1 MSILINFYNQMG
13 AGPKNISLN
22 FINTLKEREFLE
34 EIFIIIPN
42 VEEYANLESKDNV
55 KLIKF
60 KRYTNIFS
68 KILFRIYLDIF
79 FIPYFISKNK
89 ISKLLA
95 FGNFLISPVK
105 VKKVV
110 LLHHPYIVDNILLNK
125 LLFLPKIIEKLKR
138 FVFYITIKNVDIVV
152 VQSNYM
158 KRLLLE
164 VWGNDIKNYVIPNPI
179 SKNFV
184 KNYSLDEINDFIKHR
199 IQSIDK
205 IKILYVSRFY
215 PHKNHIFLVDL
226 SKLLNENNI
235 NHEILITVDFKQQ
248 ETLDLQQRITK
259 ENTSIKSIGEISQ
272 FELETYYKTSHIF
285 IFSSNSETFGNPL
298 IEAMKFGLP
307 IVVPNLEYAQS
318 IVEEAG
324 IYYNQNDIL
333 ECKDSINSLISN
345 SYNYRLKSLES
356 FEQFKKYPQVEDWID
371 SYFKIMDSKK

>member
-22 FINTLKEREFLE
+22 FINTLKERESLE
-34 EIFIIIPN
+34 ETFIIIPN

-79 FIPYFISKNK
+79 FIPNFISKNK

-125 LLFLPKIIEKLKR
+125 LSFLPKIIEKLKR
-138 FVFYITIKNVDIVV
+138 FVFYITIKNVDMVV
-152 VQSNYM
+152 VQSNHM

-164 VWGNDIKNYVIPNPI
+164 VWGNDIKNCVIANPI

-199 IQSIDK
+199 LQNIDK

-226 SKLLNENNI
+226 SKVLNENNI
-235 NHEILITVDFKQQ
+235 KHEILITVDFSKQ
-248 ETLDLQQRITK
+248 ETLDLQQMITK
-259 ENTSIKSIGEISQ
+259 DISIESIGEISQ

-285 IFSSNSETFGNPL
+285 IFPSNSETFGNPL

-324 IYYNQNDIL
+324 IYYNQNDVL
-333 ECKDSINSLISN
+333 ECKDSINNLISN
-345 SYNYRLKSLES
+345 SDNYRLKSLES

-371 SYFKIMDSKK
+371 SYFKILDSTK

>member
-34 EIFIIIPN
+34 ETFIIIPN
-42 VEEYANLESKDNV
+42 VEEYVNLESKGNV
-55 KLIKF
+55 KLVKL

-125 LLFLPKIIEKLKR
+125 LSFLPKIIEKLKR
-138 FVFYITIKNVDIVV
+138 FAFYVTIKNVDIVV

-164 VWGNDIKNYVIPNPI
+164 VWGNDIKNCVIANPI

-199 IQSIDK
+199 LQNIDK

-226 SKLLNENNI
+226 SKVLNENNI
-235 NHEILITVDFKQQ
+235 KHEILITVDFSKQ
-248 ETLDLQQRITK
+248 ETLDLQQMITK
-259 ENTSIKSIGEISQ
+259 DISIESIGEISQ

-285 IFSSNSETFGNPL
+285 IFPSNSETFGNPL

-324 IYYNQNDIL
+324 IYYNQNDVL
-333 ECKDSINSLISN
+333 ECKDSINNLISN

-356 FEQFKKYPQVEDWID
+356 FEQFKKYPQVEEWVD
-371 SYFKIMDSKK
+371 SYFKILDSIK

>member
-34 EIFIIIPN
+34 ETFIIIPN
-42 VEEYANLESKDNV
+42 VEEYVNLESKGNV
-55 KLIKF
+55 KLVKL

-125 LLFLPKIIEKLKR
+125 LSFLPKIIEKLKR
-138 FVFYITIKNVDIVV
+138 FAFYVTIKNVDIVV

-164 VWGNDIKNYVIPNPI
+164 VWGNDIKNCVIANPI

-199 IQSIDK
+199 LQNIDK

-226 SKLLNENNI
+226 SKVLNENNI
-235 NHEILITVDFKQQ
+235 KHEILITVDFSKQ
-248 ETLDLQQRITK
+248 ETLDLQQMITK
-259 ENTSIKSIGEISQ
+259 DISIESIGEISQ

-285 IFSSNSETFGNPL
+285 IFPSNSETFGNPL

-324 IYYNQNDIL
+324 IYYNQNDVL
-333 ECKDSINSLISN
+333 ECKDSINNLISN

-356 FEQFKKYPQVEDWID
+356 FEQFKKYPQVEEWVD
-371 SYFKIMDSKK
+371 SYFKILDCIK

>member
-164 VWGNDIKNYVIPNPI
+164 VWGNDIKNYVVPNPI

-285 IFSSNSETFGNPL
+285 IFPSNSETFGNPM

-333 ECKDSINSLISN
+333 ECQDSIKSLISN
-345 SYNYRLKSLES
+345 NDNYRLKSLES
-356 FEQFKKYPQVEDWID
+356 FEQFKKYPKVEDWID
-371 SYFKIMDSKK
+371 SYFKILDSIK

>member
-22 FINTLKEREFLE
+22 FINTVKEREFLE
-34 EIFIIIPN
+34 ETFIIIPN
-42 VEEYANLESKDNV
+42 VEEYVNLESKGNV
-55 KLIKF
+55 KLVKF

-110 LLHHPYIVDNILLNK
+110 LLHHPYIVDNKLLNK
-125 LLFLPKIIEKLKR
+125 LSFLPKIIEKLKR
-138 FVFYITIKNVDIVV
+138 FVFYVTIKNVDIVV

-164 VWGNDIKNYVIPNPI
+164 VWGNDIKNCVIANPI

-199 IQSIDK
+199 LQNIDK

-226 SKLLNENNI
+226 SKVLNENNI
-235 NHEILITVDFKQQ
+235 KHEILITVDFSKQ
-248 ETLDLQQRITK
+248 ETLDLQQMITK
-259 ENTSIKSIGEISQ
+259 DISIESIGEISQ

-285 IFSSNSETFGNPL
+285 IFPSNSETFGNPL

-324 IYYNQNDIL
+324 IYYNQNDVL
-333 ECKDSINSLISN
+333 ECKDSIKSLISN
-345 SYNYRLKSLES
+345 SDNYRLKSLES
-356 FEQFKKYPQVEDWID
+356 FEQFKKYPQVKEWVD
-371 SYFKIMDSKK
+371 SYFKILDSIK

>member
-1 MSILINFYNQMG
+1 MG

-164 VWGNDIKNYVIPNPI
+164 VWGNDIKNYVVPNPI
-179 SKNFV
+179 SKNFI
-184 KNYSLDEINDFIKHR
+184 KNYSLVEINDFIKHR
-199 IQSIDK
+199 LQNIDK

>member
-34 EIFIIIPN
+34 ETFIIIPN
-42 VEEYANLESKDNV
+42 VEEYVNLESKGNV
-55 KLIKF
+55 KLVKL

-125 LLFLPKIIEKLKR
+125 LSFLPKIIEKLKR
-138 FVFYITIKNVDIVV
+138 FAFYVTIKNVDIVV

-164 VWGNDIKNYVIPNPI
+164 VWGNDIKNCVIANPI

-199 IQSIDK
+199 LQNIDK

-226 SKLLNENNI
+226 SKVLNENNI
-235 NHEILITVDFKQQ
+235 KHEILITVDFSKQ
-248 ETLDLQQRITK
+248 ETLDLQQMITK
-259 ENTSIKSIGEISQ
+259 DISIESIGEISQ

-285 IFSSNSETFGNPL
+285 IFPSNSETFGNPL

-324 IYYNQNDIL
+324 IYYNQNDVL
-333 ECKDSINSLISN
+333 ECKDSINNLISN
-345 SYNYRLKSLES
+345 SDNYRLKSLES
-356 FEQFKKYPQVEDWID
+356 FEQFKKYPQVEEWVD
-371 SYFKIMDSKK
+371 SYFKILDSIK

>member
-22 FINTLKEREFLE
+22 FINTLKERESLE
-34 EIFIIIPN
+34 ETFIIIPN

-60 KRYTNIFS
+60 KRYTNIFF

-125 LLFLPKIIEKLKR
+125 LPFLPKIIEKLKR
-138 FVFYITIKNVDIVV
+138 FVFYITIKNVDMVV

-164 VWGNDIKNYVIPNPI
+164 VWGNDIKNCIIANPI

-199 IQSIDK
+199 LQNIDK

-226 SKLLNENNI
+226 SKVLNENNI
-235 NHEILITVDFKQQ
+235 RHEILITVDFSKQ
-248 ETLDLQQRITK
+248 ETLDLQQMITK
-259 ENTSIKSIGEISQ
+259 DTSIESIGEISQ

-285 IFSSNSETFGNPL
+285 IFPSNSETFGNPL

-324 IYYNQNDIL
+324 IYYNQNDVL
-333 ECKDSINSLISN
+333 ECKDSINNLISN
-345 SYNYRLKSLES
+345 SDNYRLKSLES
-356 FEQFKKYPQVEDWID
+356 FEQFKKYPQVKEWVD
-371 SYFKIMDSKK
+371 SYFKILDSIK

>member
-1 MSILINFYNQMG
+1 MRLLINFYNQMG

-22 FINTLKEREFLE
+22 FINTLKEIESLE
-34 EIFIIIPN
+34 ETFIIIPN

-125 LLFLPKIIEKLKR
+125 LSFLPKIIEKLKR
-138 FVFYITIKNVDIVV
+138 FVFYITIKNVDMVV

-164 VWGNDIKNYVIPNPI
+164 VWGNDIKNCVIANPI

-199 IQSIDK
+199 LQNIDK

-226 SKLLNENNI
+226 SKVLNENNI
-235 NHEILITVDFKQQ
+235 KHEILITVDFSKQ
-248 ETLDLQQRITK
+248 ETLDLQQMITK
-259 ENTSIKSIGEISQ
+259 DISIESIGEISQ

-285 IFSSNSETFGNPL
+285 IFPSNSETFGNPL

-324 IYYNQNDIL
+324 IYYNQNDVL
-333 ECKDSINSLISN
+333 ECKDSINNLISN
-345 SYNYRLKSLES
+345 NDNYRLKSLES

-371 SYFKIMDSKK
+371 SYFKILDSTK

>member
-22 FINTLKEREFLE
+22 FINTVKEREFLE
-34 EIFIIIPN
+34 ETFIIIPN
-42 VEEYANLESKDNV
+42 VEEYVNLESKGNV
-55 KLIKF
+55 KLVKF

-110 LLHHPYIVDNILLNK
+110 LLHHPYIVDNKLLNK
-125 LLFLPKIIEKLKR
+125 LSFLPKIIEKLKR
-138 FVFYITIKNVDIVV
+138 FVFYVTIKNVDIVV

-164 VWGNDIKNYVIPNPI
+164 VWGNDIKNCVIANPI

-199 IQSIDK
+199 LQNIDK

-226 SKLLNENNI
+226 SKVLNENNI
-235 NHEILITVDFKQQ
+235 KHEILITVDFSKR
-248 ETLDLQQRITK
+248 ETLDLQQMITK
-259 ENTSIKSIGEISQ
+259 DISIESIGEISQ

-285 IFSSNSETFGNPL
+285 IFPSNSETFGNPL

-324 IYYNQNDIL
+324 IYYNQNDVL
-333 ECKDSINSLISN
+333 ECKDSIKSLISN
-345 SYNYRLKSLES
+345 SDNYRLKSLES
-356 FEQFKKYPQVEDWID
+356 FEQFKKYPQVKEWVD
-371 SYFKIMDSKK
+371 SYFKILDSIK

>member
-34 EIFIIIPN
+34 ETFIIIPN
-42 VEEYANLESKDNV
+42 VEEYVNLESKGNI
-55 KLIKF
+55 KLVKF

-125 LLFLPKIIEKLKR
+125 LSFLPKIIEKLKR
-138 FVFYITIKNVDIVV
+138 FAFYVTIKNVDIVV

-164 VWGNDIKNYVIPNPI
+164 VWGNDIKNCVIANPI

-199 IQSIDK
+199 LQNIDK

-226 SKLLNENNI
+226 SKVLNENNI
-235 NHEILITVDFKQQ
+235 KHEILITVDFSKQ
-248 ETLDLQQRITK
+248 ETLDLQQMITK
-259 ENTSIKSIGEISQ
+259 DISIESIGEISQ

-285 IFSSNSETFGNPL
+285 IFPSNSETFGNPL

-324 IYYNQNDIL
+324 IYYNQNDVL
-333 ECKDSINSLISN
+333 ECKDSINNLISN
-345 SYNYRLKSLES
+345 SYNYKLKSLES
-356 FEQFKKYPQVEDWID
+356 FEQFKKYPQVEEWVD
-371 SYFKIMDSKK
+371 SYFKILDCIK

>member
-1 MSILINFYNQMG
+1 MG

-22 FINTLKEREFLE
+22 FINALKEREFLE
-34 EIFIIIPN
+34 ETFIIIPN

-60 KRYTNIFS
+60 KRYTNIIS
-68 KILFRIYLDIF
+68 KILFRMYLDIC

-125 LLFLPKIIEKLKR
+125 LSFLPKIIEKLKR

-164 VWGNDIKNYVIPNPI
+164 VWGNDIKNCVIANPI

-199 IQSIDK
+199 IKSIDK

-215 PHKNHIFLVDL
+215 PHKNHIFLVNL
-226 SKLLNENNI
+226 SKVLNENNI
-235 NHEILITVDFKQQ
+235 NHEILITVDFRQQ
-248 ETLDLQQRITK
+248 ETLDFQKRITK

-285 IFSSNSETFGNPL
+285 IFPSNSETFGNPM

-333 ECKDSINSLISN
+333 ECQDSIKRLISN
-345 SYNYRLKSLES
+345 NDNYRLKSLES
-356 FEQFKKYPQVEDWID
+356 FEQFKKYPKVEDWID
-371 SYFKIMDSKK
+371 SYFKILDSIK

>member
-34 EIFIIIPN
+34 ETFIIIPN
-42 VEEYANLESKDNV
+42 VEEYVNLESKGNV
-55 KLIKF
+55 KLVKL

-125 LLFLPKIIEKLKR
+125 LSFLPKIIEKLKR
-138 FVFYITIKNVDIVV
+138 FAFYVTIKNVDIVV

-164 VWGNDIKNYVIPNPI
+164 VWGNDIKNCVIANPI

-199 IQSIDK
+199 LQNIDK

-226 SKLLNENNI
+226 SKVLNENNI
-235 NHEILITVDFKQQ
+235 KHEILITVDFSKQ
-248 ETLDLQQRITK
+248 ETLDLQQMITK
-259 ENTSIKSIGEISQ
+259 DISIESIGEISQ

-285 IFSSNSETFGNPL
+285 IFPSNSETFGNPL

-324 IYYNQNDIL
+324 IYYNQNDVL
-333 ECKDSINSLISN
+333 ECKDSIKSLISN
-345 SYNYRLKSLES
+345 SDNYRLKSLEA
-356 FEQFKKYPQVEDWID
+356 FEQFKKYPQVEEWVD
-371 SYFKIMDSKK
+371 SYFKILDSIK

>member
-22 FINTLKEREFLE
+22 FINTLKERKLLE
-34 EIFIIIPN
+34 ETFIIIPN
-42 VEEYANLESKDNV
+42 IEEYANLESKDNV

-125 LLFLPKIIEKLKR
+125 LSFLPKIIEKLKR
-138 FVFYITIKNVDIVV
+138 FAFYVTIKNVDIVV

-164 VWGNDIKNYVIPNPI
+164 VWGNDIKNCVIANPI

-199 IQSIDK
+199 LQNIDK

-226 SKLLNENNI
+226 SKVLNENNI
-235 NHEILITVDFKQQ
+235 RHEILITVDFSKQ
-248 ETLDLQQRITK
+248 ETLDLQQMITK
-259 ENTSIKSIGEISQ
+259 DISIESIGEISQ

-285 IFSSNSETFGNPL
+285 IFPSNSETFGNPL

-324 IYYNQNDIL
+324 IYYNQNDVL
-333 ECKDSINSLISN
+333 ECKDSINNLISN

-356 FEQFKKYPQVEDWID
+356 FEQFKKYPQVKEWVD
-371 SYFKIMDSKK
+371 SYFKILDSIK

>member
-22 FINTLKEREFLE
+22 FINTLKERESLE
-34 EIFIIIPN
+34 ETFIIIPN
-42 VEEYANLESKDNV
+42 VEEYTNLESKDNV

-125 LLFLPKIIEKLKR
+125 LSFLPKIIEKLKR
-138 FVFYITIKNVDIVV
+138 FVFYITIKNVNIVV

-164 VWGNDIKNYVIPNPI
+164 VWGNDIKNCVIPNPI

-199 IQSIDK
+199 LQNIDK

-226 SKLLNENNI
+226 SKVLNENNI
-235 NHEILITVDFKQQ
+235 RHEILITVDFSKQ
-248 ETLDLQQRITK
+248 ETLDLQQMITK
-259 ENTSIKSIGEISQ
+259 DTSIKSIGEISQ

-285 IFSSNSETFGNPL
+285 IFPSNSETFGNPL

-324 IYYNQNDIL
+324 IYYKQNDIL
-333 ECKDSINSLISN
+333 ECKDSINNLISN
-345 SYNYRLKSLES
+345 SDNYRLKSLES
-356 FEQFKKYPQVEDWID
+356 FEQFKKYPQVKEWVD
-371 SYFKIMDSKK
+371 SYFKILDSIK

>member
-22 FINTLKEREFLE
+22 FINTLKERESLE
-34 EIFIIIPN
+34 ETFIIIPN
-42 VEEYANLESKDNV
+42 VEEYANLESKDNI

-79 FIPYFISKNK
+79 FIPNFISKNK

-105 VKKVV
+105 VRKVV

-125 LLFLPKIIEKLKR
+125 LSFLPKIIEKLKR

-164 VWGNDIKNYVIPNPI
+164 VWGNDIKNCVIANPI

-199 IQSIDK
+199 LQNIDK

-226 SKLLNENNI
+226 SKVLNENNI
-235 NHEILITVDFKQQ
+235 KHEILITVDFSKQ
-248 ETLDLQQRITK
+248 ETLDLQQMITK
-259 ENTSIKSIGEISQ
+259 DISIESIGEISQ

-285 IFSSNSETFGNPL
+285 IFPSNSETFGNPL

-324 IYYNQNDIL
+324 IYYNQNDVL

-345 SYNYRLKSLES
+345 SDNYRLKSLES
-356 FEQFKKYPQVEDWID
+356 FEQFKKYPQVKEWVD
-371 SYFKIMDSKK
+371 SYFKILDSIK

>member
-22 FINTLKEREFLE
+22 FINTLKERESLE
-34 EIFIIIPN
+34 ETFIIIPN

-79 FIPYFISKNK
+79 FIPNFISKNK

-105 VKKVV
+105 VRKVV

-125 LLFLPKIIEKLKR
+125 LSFLPKIIEKLKR
-138 FVFYITIKNVDIVV
+138 FVFYVTIKNVDIVV

-164 VWGNDIKNYVIPNPI
+164 VWGNDIKNCVIPNPI

-199 IQSIDK
+199 LQNIDK

-226 SKLLNENNI
+226 SKVLNENNI
-235 NHEILITVDFKQQ
+235 KHEILITVDFSKQ
-248 ETLDLQQRITK
+248 ETLDLQQMITK
-259 ENTSIKSIGEISQ
+259 DISIESIGEISQ

-285 IFSSNSETFGNPL
+285 IFPSNSETFGNPL

-324 IYYNQNDIL
+324 IYYNQNDVL
-333 ECKDSINSLISN
+333 ECKDSINNLISN

-356 FEQFKKYPQVEDWID
+356 FEQFKKYPQVKEWVD
-371 SYFKIMDSKK
+371 SYFKILDSIK

>member
-22 FINTLKEREFLE
+22 FINTLKERESLE
-34 EIFIIIPN
+34 ETFIIIPN

-125 LLFLPKIIEKLKR
+125 LSFLPKIIEKLKR
-138 FVFYITIKNVDIVV
+138 FVFYITIKNVDMVV
-152 VQSNYM
+152 VQSNHM

-164 VWGNDIKNYVIPNPI
+164 VWGNDIKNCVIANPI

-199 IQSIDK
+199 LQNIDK

-226 SKLLNENNI
+226 SKVLNENNI
-235 NHEILITVDFKQQ
+235 KHEILITVDFSKQ
-248 ETLDLQQRITK
+248 ETLDLQQMITK
-259 ENTSIKSIGEISQ
+259 DISIESIGEISQ

-285 IFSSNSETFGNPL
+285 IFPSNSETFGNPL

-324 IYYNQNDIL
+324 IYYNQNDVL
-333 ECKDSINSLISN
+333 ECKDSINNLISN
-345 SYNYRLKSLES
+345 SDNYRLKSLES

-371 SYFKIMDSKK
+371 SYFKILDSTK